1 MALTRLNNRSVSA
14 VTALPSG
21 IDIPAGVIV
30 SADLPVGTVVKT
42 SKYTHTSENITVT
55 STSLTT
61 IQTYVVNALYS
72 GSLIRCTHRYR
83 YWWGST
89 TAGSGDYQTRYLVN
103 GSSVHFN
110 ARMMGNIDGD
120 HKRDHGNREETF
132 DFIAPSSGNIS
143 IAFQLSCPSNQ
154 GNGNINFYHASSESN
169 AGQASAMY
177 FIEIKQ

>member
-21 IDIPAGVIV
+21 VTLPSNTVM
-30 SADLPVGTVVKT
+30 PVGTVVKT
-42 SKYTHTSENITVT
+42 SKYTHTANLSVT

-89 TAGSGDYQTRYLVN
+89 SAGSGDYATRYLVN
-103 GSSVHFN
+103 GSSVHYN

-143 IAFQLSCPSNQ
+143 IEFQLSCPSNQ
-154 GNGNINFYHASSESN
+154 GNANINFYHASSESN